1 MTPKKYPQ
9 NVHTPKN
16 IHLSENP
23 KKYWNSKIWPKKN
36 GPSLRMYENIWVP
49 PLGHGYPLRVKIP
62 SLMLYWEMTKIFNY
76 HKIRYFITS
85 DRRQSRRLWT
95 IDERGSQI
103 ARIFHLSP
111 VRQTNCNPKS
121 LFLTVFDLRSSIAS
135 TFTIATYPVCVLI
148 QWIRNQNNL
157 KQELGVIYIFQSCF
171 CWKKSLF
178 PHRIVSNRNTVNH
191 WRTRI
196 KTR

>member
-1 MTPKKYPQ
+1 MFTIETWRVSIADNCTFYLIMCHIL
-9 NVHTPKN
+9 VDH
-16 IHLSENP
+16 
-23 KKYWNSKIWPKKN
+23 WPITDRGLYFRYKLTAE
-36 GPSLRMYENIWVP
+36 GLIAISTCSRISS
-49 PLGHGYPLRVKIP
+49 KIP

-103 ARIFHLSP
+103 DRIYHFSP

-121 LFLTVFDLRSSIAS
+121 LFLTVFDLRSLIAS
-135 TFTIATYPVCVLI
+135 TFSIATYPGCVLI

-157 KQELGVIYIFQSCF
+157 KQELGVIYIFQSCL

-178 PHRIVSNRNTVNH
+178 PHRIVSNRKHT
-191 WRTRI
+191 
-196 KTR
+196 